1 MSSSRRAPYR
11 VVVFGP
17 GKMGSVAV
25 WELARRPEFELVG
38 VRGYSAE
45 KAGRDPGELIGTP
58 PVGVTITTDLDQAL
72 AIECDCV
79 LYTARDMGN
88 NNTDAEIFQLLSAG
102 RNVVTPIPYNNAALW
117 REPDF
122 NARLAKS
129 CSDGASTF
137 HSTGMSPDMISER
150 IALALTGMSTS
161 LQSFTIRENWP
172 VAGLDPVLL
181 QAVGIGAPL
190 ELAEENPVPAIISK
204 NILMSVGYSAERAF
218 GVSFDTINE
227 SHTFVASPV
236 DVDVRGVTAAKGTVG
251 RVTHRFE
258 GRVDE
263 LGRDPL
269 FTLELNWYLGNE
281 NLPVGINPG
290 EYWVVEMEGIP
301 SARMV
306 IDLRTSLT
314 NTKRAYEIGTIR
326 TDPGYHATIAAC
338 MQAIPHVVAA
348 EPGVLPTF
356 EAPLHW
362 KADLRLP
369 VTTGSA
375 GLH

>member
-1 MSSSRRAPYR
+1 MEAPYR

-17 GKMGSVAV
+17 GKMGSVAI
-25 WELARRPEFELVG
+25 WELGRRREFELVG
-38 VRGYSAE
+38 VRGYSAA
-45 KAGRDPGELIGTP
+45 KAGQDPGELIGIGPT
-58 PVGVTITTDLDQAL
+58 GVTITTDLDAAL

-88 NNTDAEIFQLLSAG
+88 NNTDEEIFQLLAAG

-117 REPDF
+117 REPEF
-122 NARLAKS
+122 NVRLAKA
-129 CSDGASTF
+129 CDGGGSSF

-150 IALALTGMSTS
+150 IALALTGMATE
-161 LQSFTIRENWP
+161 LRSFTIRENWP

-190 ELAEENPVPAIISK
+190 ELAEENPIPAIISR
-204 NILMSVGYSAERAF
+204 NILLSVGRSAERAF
-218 GVSFDTINE
+218 AVTFDTVNE

-236 DVDVRGVTAAKGTVG
+236 DVDVHGVTAARGTVG

-258 GRVDE
+258 GWVDAV
-263 LGRDPL
+263 GPDPL

-281 NLPVGINPG
+281 NLPDGIHPG
-290 EYWVVEMEGIP
+290 EYWVVELEGIP

-314 NTKRAYEIGTIR
+314 DARRSYEIGKMR

-348 EPGVLPTF
+348 PPGVLPTF
-356 EAPLHW
+356 ETPLHW
-362 KADLRLP
+362 KADLRA
-369 VTTGSA
+369 V
-375 GLH
+375 

>member
-1 MSSSRRAPYR
+1 MSSSARAPYR

-17 GKMGSVAV
+17 GKMGSVAI
-25 WELARRPEFELVG
+25 WELSRRPEFELVG

-45 KAGRDPGELIGTP
+45 KAGRDPGELIGVD
-58 PVGVTITTDLDQAL
+58 PVGVTITTDREQAL
-72 AIECDCV
+72 AIDCDCI

-88 NNTDAEIFQLLSAG
+88 NNTDEEIFRLLSAG

-117 REPDF
+117 REPEF

-129 CSDGASTF
+129 CSDGGSSF

-150 IALALTGMSTS
+150 IALALTGMSAE

-218 GVSFDTINE
+218 GVTFDSIEE
-227 SHTFVASPV
+227 SHAFVASPV
-236 DVDVRGVTAAKGTVG
+236 DVDVHGVRAAKGTVG

-258 GRVDE
+258 GRVDAV
-263 LGRDPL
+263 GPDPL

-281 NLPVGINPG
+281 NLPQGVNPG
-290 EYWVVEMEGIP
+290 EYWVVEMEGVP

-306 IDLRTSLT
+306 IDLRTSLA
-314 NTKRAYEIGTIR
+314 NENRSYKIGKIR

-362 KADLRLP
+362 KADLRIP
-369 VTTGSA
+369 VSSGTA
-375 GLH
+375 DVH